1 MGFPH
6 QSIYLGVL
14 LGAVEKSLIPYTDA
28 FDEGY
33 QLFQRTTSTTVSQAV
48 NQLAIRFAAGDDQLA
63 QLVRKDQDL
72 SLENERLDKLLV
84 EAASKEPSERDPN
97 NEQQIRNRLQA
108 IADERAQI
116 ETTLSQQF
124 PDYAQLAKPK
134 PLSAQETQ
142 HLLADDEALIVFDF
156 HGLTG
161 YAAVFTRSST
171 GVFQLKATARDLEAQ
186 IRTLRASLDDP
197 SRLTWTHRTLYIDQY
212 LVRLPNRS
220 HPKSACPS

>member
-1 MGFPH
+1 MGYPH

-14 LGAVEKSLIPYTDA
+14 LGAVDKSLIPYTDA
-28 FDEGY
+28 FNEGY
-33 QLFQRTTSTTVSQAV
+33 QLFQRTTSTTVSKAV
-48 NQLAIRFAAGDDQLA
+48 NQLAVRFAAGSDRLA
-63 QLVRKDQDL
+63 KLVRKDQDL

-116 ETTLSQQF
+116 ETTLSREF

-142 HLLADDEALIVFDF
+142 QLLAD
-156 HGLTG
+156 
-161 YAAVFTRSST
+161 R
-171 GVFQLKATARDLEAQ
+171 
-186 IRTLRASLDDP
+186 
-197 SRLTWTHRTLYIDQY
+197 
-212 LVRLPNRS
+212 
-220 HPKSACPS
+220 